1 MGKMTNTFR
10 SCITA
15 LLMGCAMGAAAEELK
30 IGVVNAA
37 KVLEEAPQAE
47 AARGKL
53 EREFAPR
60 DRELVN
66 MQRELQSLEEKMS
79 RDAAVMSE
87 EQRRQL
93 ERDIVA
99 KKRDVKRAQEEFR
112 DDLNIRR
119 NEEFGKLQREIVAA
133 IGALAEEEGYD
144 LILGEGVIY
153 AGPKVDLSQKVVTR
167 LKKAYKP
174 AAAAPAK

>member
-1 MGKMTNTFR
+1 MVKMTYTIRVF
-10 SCITA
+10 IFL
-15 LLMGCAMGAAAEELK
+15 LLMGCATGAMAEDLR

-47 AARGKL
+47 AARSKL

-60 DRELVN
+60 DRELVG

-79 RDAAVMSE
+79 RDAAVMSD

-93 ERDIVA
+93 ERDILA
-99 KKRDVKRAQEEFR
+99 GKRDVKRAQEEFR

-119 NEEFGKLQREIVAA
+119 NDEFGKLQREIVAA
-133 IGALAEEEGYD
+133 IAALAEEEGYD

-153 AGPKVDLSQKVVTR
+153 AGPKVDLSQKVVQR
-167 LKKAYKP
+167 LKKAFKP
-174 AAAAPAK
+174 AASAPAK